1 MIAKNISTKTKTFS
15 GVAKYIADE
24 LKDAQ
29 TIAIDESL
37 STDIESMA
45 IDFELQASMNNRVA
59 DKNKIGHITLSWH
72 RDDSHKLTN
81 EFMAELAQEYMK
93 EMGIVNTQF
102 VVARHFDTKNP
113 HCHILF
119 NKINNDGNLISSHKN
134 FKKIYR
140 VLEKMRKHHGL
151 KFTEGKENVQIN
163 NLIGDQK
170 AKHEIYLAVS
180 KCRSES
186 KSIPEMIKKLK
197 QESVGVKWKTK
208 GNTDVVEGIIFE
220 KDGYTFSGSKID
232 RQFSYGNLC
241 KYFEQQQQQSQTT
254 DYSQG
259 FDIDILPN
267 FENVTGGVSDLAM
280 GRKNEVVHDEKKKPK
295 KKPLVYKPSF

>member
-1 MIAKNISTKTKTFS
+1 MIAKNISTKTKSFS

-24 LKDAQ
+24 LKDAE
-29 TIAIDESL
+29 IIDISDDL
-37 STDIESMA
+37 GRDIESMA
-45 IDFELQASMNNRVA
+45 IDFELQASMNNRIA

-72 RDDSHKLTN
+72 RDDSQKLTSP
-81 EFMAELAQEYMK
+81 FMAELAQEYMK
-93 EMGIVNTQF
+93 EMGIENTQF
-102 VVARHFDTKNP
+102 VVARHFGTKNP

-140 VLEKMRKHHGL
+140 VLEKMRKNHGL

-186 KSIPEMIKKLK
+186 KSIPEMTKKLK
-197 QESVGVKWKTK
+197 QETVDVKLKTK

-241 KYFEQQQQQSQTT
+241 KYFEQQQQQSQTA

-259 FDIDILPN
+259 FDVDILPN

-280 GRKNEVVHDEKKKPK
+280 GRKNEVVHEEKKKPK